1 MIIEFVPIDSI
12 TPYANNAKEH
22 TDEQV
27 ALLAAN
33 IKEFGFDQPI
43 VVDKDGVI
51 IKGHGRLLAAKMLQL
66 PKVPIVRASHLA
78 PAQVKAARLADNQ
91 INLMTGIL
99 MKLATPELK
108 DLPDNLFDLTGYDR
122 DLLIDPN
129 ENDDDAPT
137 PPEEAKTT
145 LGELWQLGAHRLLI
159 GDATDKGTVD
169 RLMAGFKADLIF
181 TDLPYNVAYKS
192 RGKNLNDKGTASI
205 MNDDMDAVAFDN
217 FLADVFANYKS
228 VTKTGAGAYIFH
240 STSTQAAFERGMAIN
255 GFRIKNQLIWNKPT
269 ASMGWGDYR
278 WKHEPF
284 FYAGIGDGKTQ
295 FYGDRTNHTIWNF
308 HDTEEKLVAWAKN
321 LLKAEKTGKTT
332 IWTMKRDKVNEYV
345 HPTQKPVELIENAL
359 FNSSK
364 QGDIVVDF
372 FGGSGS
378 TLIACQKTGR
388 VAFSMELDPRF
399 ADVILTR
406 YAKYAGDDPVRE
418 DGTRWST
425 LSGVYI
431 AKEPEKAVLPD
442 ADDTL

>member
-1 MIIEFVPIDSI
+1 MKIDFAPIDSI
-12 TPYANNAKEH
+12 TPYEKNAKEH

-27 ALLAAN
+27 ALLAMN

-51 IKGHGRLLAAKMLQL
+51 IKGHGRLMAAKLLEM
-66 PKVPIVRASHLA
+66 KNVPVVRALELT

-91 INLMTGIL
+91 INSMTGIL

-108 DLPDNLFDLTGYDR
+108 ELPDALFDLTGFDR

-137 PPEEAKTT
+137 PPAEPKTQ

-159 GDATDKGTVD
+159 GDATIAEDVDK
-169 RLMAGFKADLIF
+169 LMAGFKADMMF
-181 TDLPYNVAYKS
+181 VDPPYNVAYKS
-192 RGKNLNDKGTASI
+192 RGDNLNDKGNASI
-205 MNDDMDAVAFDN
+205 MNDDMDAVAFKE
-217 FLADVFANYKS
+217 FLTDVFANCRRSLK
-228 VTKTGAGAYIFH
+228 AGGGSYVFH
-240 STSTQAAFERGMAIN
+240 STSTQKTFEEALILN
-255 GFRIKNQLIWNKPT
+255 GFKIKNQLIWNKPT

-284 FYAGIGDGKTQ
+284 FYAGIGEGKTQ

-308 HDTEEKLVAWAKN
+308 HDNEDKLLSWAKA

-345 HPTQKPVELIENAL
+345 HPTQKPVELIENAI

-364 QGDIVVDF
+364 QGDIVIDLF
-372 FGGSGS
+372 AGSHS
-378 TLIACQKTGR
+378 TLIACEKTGR
-388 VAFSMELDPRF
+388 VCFTMELDPRF
-399 ADVILTR
+399 ADVGLQR
-406 YAKYAGDDPVRE
+406 YANYTGDDPVRS
-418 DGTRWST
+418 DGVKWSEI
-425 LSGVYI
+425 SGVPI
-431 AKEPEKAVLPD
+431 VKDPTKIHAE
-442 ADDTL
+442 